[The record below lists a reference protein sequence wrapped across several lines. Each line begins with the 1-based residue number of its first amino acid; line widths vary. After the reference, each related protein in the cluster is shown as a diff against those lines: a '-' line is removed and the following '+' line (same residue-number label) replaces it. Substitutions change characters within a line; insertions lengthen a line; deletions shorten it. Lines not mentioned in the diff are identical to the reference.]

1 MTNVKKVTIDNMSI
15 YHANGVVTI
24 AKCKATGKFVKRAKA
39 QAALDLHLNDRKF
52 KFNVALLT
60 VAMFSLLLAL
70 LSLTGVTQSDYSL
83 DMLYNAGQGFA
94 ALNIKAAKMEFV
106 SSVCGTLFLSNVFGI
121 IIRSMFK

>member
-1 MTNVKKVTIDNMSI
+1 MVKLIKLDGMSI
-15 YHANGVVTI
+15 YHANGIVTI
-24 AKCKATGKFVKRAKA
+24 AKCSITGKFVKRAKA

-60 VAMFSLLLAL
+60 VAMFSLLLTL
-70 LSLTGVTQSDYSL
+70 LSATGVTQSDYSM
-83 DMLYNAGQGFA
+83 DMLYNASNGFS
-94 ALNIKAAKMEFV
+94 ALNIKSAKMEFI